1 MIGWSNKGDDNGDD
15 DVGETDGDGMVKMNN
30 DDGGEDDRMVQ

>member
-15 DVGETDGDGMVKMNN
+15 DGENDGDDMVTMDNHN
-30 DDGGEDDRMVQ
+30 DMIMTMMVTS